1 MTVARHV
8 PILSELPNR
17 KKPRRRKIEAL
28 IRLQLDYVQKNL
40 DTIDALI
47 VSGAALSSLKFH
59 RSQRLLVISELSRQ
73 QSILLYSKTRSMPD
87 RIVNLFQSHIR
98 PMMRSKVGAA
108 VKFSPK
114 ISVSVRNGFAFCTG
128 LAGNHITNQKP

>member
-1 MTVARHV
+1 MQTLPRYDRGKARANSIRVAKQ
-8 PILSELPNR
+8 

-28 IRLQLDYVQKNL
+28 IRLQLDYLQKNL

-47 VSGAALSSLKFH
+47 VSGAPLSSLKFH
-59 RSQRLLVISELSRQ
+59 WSQRLLVISELSRQ

-98 PMMRSKVGAA
+98 PMMRS
-108 VKFSPK
+108 
-114 ISVSVRNGFAFCTG
+114 
-128 LAGNHITNQKP
+128 